1 MRPGTQKKPQ
11 VKKELCRVL
20 DYVQKQKKKYCSKKT
35 TVAIIFVTKMIFII
49 NVCFWFVS
57 RRDLLKASISRKL
70 ESLYL
75 WVNKIS
81 LTAHKSLAIMAVVED
96 GWTMHSATL
105 RPTME
110 LTQKLL
116 ILILVLWVKKRNQYN
131 FFLATAGQTVNAI
144 TICWQIVSWQP
155 LETLS
160 SIKNP
165 KNKLLL

>member
-1 MRPGTQKKPQ
+1 M
-11 VKKELCRVL
+11 
-20 DYVQKQKKKYCSKKT
+20 S
-35 TVAIIFVTKMIFII
+35 FHF
-49 NVCFWFVS
+49 VCFFCLFVFS
-57 RRDLLKASISRKL
+57 RRDLLKANISRKL

-81 LTAHKSLAIMAVVED
+81 LTAHKSLAIMAAVED

-116 ILILVLWVKKRNQYN
+116 ILILASWVKKSNQYN
-131 FFLATAGQTVNAI
+131 FFLATAGQTVNTI
-144 TICWQIVSWQP
+144 TICWQIISSEP

-160 SIKNP
+160 CIKNP
-165 KNKLLL
+165 KNKLLLKLRNFERHQQSKYFIPVYNFTITYKFMIKSFLSNFV